1 MAQGSSKIATC
12 TATILVPFVPSIR
25 KPPAAAGT
33 AIEMIISKR
42 ILKRMGV
49 NPFSVFTDLKTVE
62 GSLDLIRLRIFWL
75 WR

>member
-1 MAQGSSKIATC
+1 
-12 TATILVPFVPSIR
+12 VPSIR

-49 NPFSVFTDLKTVE
+49 NPFSVFTDLKTE
-62 GSLDLIRLRIFWL
+62 GAVKKV
-75 WR
+75 

>member
-1 MAQGSSKIATC
+1 
-12 TATILVPFVPSIR
+12 VPSIG

-33 AIEMIISKR
+33 AIVMIISKR
-42 ILKRMGV
+42 IIKRMGV
-49 NPFSVFTDLKTVE
+49 NPFSVFTDLKTKGVE